1 MKKNLMKVMSV
12 LLAISMLLPLSVV
25 ASAEEITD
33 DTTIITQVTDEASDS
48 FVYDGNEVVAT
59 LSVCSC
65 VYFFPVVGH
74 TWIYVDNLT
83 GRDQQVGLYTVPANQ
98 GVSVGSFSFSVSDGW
113 GLYYNLEAYR
123 ENRDNNSD
131 DHWTITR
138 ELTADELKEL
148 SDSLIEYPNFWS
160 FYFNCAFFA
169 FSIWN
174 SAAGSLFIPLVIPA
188 ISQFEIILGGG
199 DKGELEMYYPTRDQ
213 IFRQRGSGDKAYLDP
228 VSDKTFNG

>member
-1 MKKNLMKVMSV
+1 MKKSIIRFISIV
-12 LLAISMLLPLSVV
+12 LAVTMLLPFSLV
-25 ASAEEITD
+25 ASAEETTEPPVENEAVD
-33 DTTIITQVTDEASDS
+33 DSY
-48 FVYDGNEVVAT
+48 VYDGNEVVAT

-83 GRDQQVGLYTVPANQ
+83 DRDQQVGLYTVPANQ

-123 ENRDNNSD
+123 ENRDNNSG
-131 DHWTITR
+131 DHWTITK

-148 SDSLIEYPNFWS
+148 SDSLIDYPNFWS

-213 IFRQRGSGDKAYLDP
+213 IFRQRGSGDKAYLAP
-228 VSDKTFNG
+228 VSDRTFNG